1 MQPSERLFFACE
13 SYRSKLDFGTEPLL
27 HAGGEDLFAF

>member
-1 MQPSERLFFACE
+1 MQPSERLYFACE
-13 SYRSKLDFGTEPLL
+13 SDGSKLDFGTERLL